1 MNNHEEDQEEPKK
14 RHGGAAH
21 HCFFSFFFCET
32 SILTSLYLNR
42 VFARFVEREI
52 FYLEKAPSN
61 VASQPMHCH
70 PTLLFEPC
78 S

>member
-1 MNNHEEDQEEPKK
+1 MVVLPIIVL
-14 RHGGAAH
+14 
-21 HCFFSFFFCET
+21 FFFFCET
-32 SILTSLYLNR
+32 SMLTSLYLNR